1 MFRRVAFFV
10 VIPLLAAATL
20 LIHQLVTTSHSAPS
34 TVDETELMS
43 AADLFAAPS
52 QSLAA
57 ETNEDEST
65 DLYGNQVTAA
75 VATYEFDDTG
85 TPYER
90 HSPQTLLP
98 RLGSPKS

>member
-1 MFRRVAFFV
+1 MSRRVGFLVAA
-10 VIPLLAAATL
+10 PMLAAAAVL
-20 LIHQLVTTSHSAPS
+20 MPQLVTATHSVPS
-34 TVDETELMS
+34 TIEDTELQ
-43 AADLFAAPS
+43 A
-52 QSLAA
+52 LAE
-57 ETNEDEST
+57 ETNEDEAI

-75 VATYEFDDTG
+75 VATYEFDATG